1 MKSDLEMG
9 LLKEN
14 NQVGGARGAFS
25 STYHVQRPLV
35 DIIPTSFVYYTVSL
49 SGLTFYHNVLDI
61 DTFFAPLC
69 FMKPH
74 KKT

>member
-14 NQVGGARGAFS
+14 NQVGSARGGFFKYIS
-25 STYHVQRPLV
+25 CSRPLV
-35 DIIPTSFVYYTVSL
+35 DKIPTNIVYYTVSL
-49 SGLTFYHNVLDI
+49 SGITFYHNVLDI

>member
-14 NQVGGARGAFS
+14 NQVGDARGAFS
-25 STYHVQRPLV
+25 STYHVQDL
-35 DIIPTSFVYYTVSL
+35 
-49 SGLTFYHNVLDI
+49 NVLDI

>member
-14 NQVGGARGAFS
+14 NQVGGARGGFFKYIPCS
-25 STYHVQRPLV
+25 RPLV
-35 DIIPTSFVYYTVSL
+35 DKIPTNIVYYTVSL
-49 SGLTFYHNVLDI
+49 SGITFYHNVLDI